1 MFDDDKV
8 LNTLTDRVND
18 LLARYNEVCDENE
31 SLRNELVSVKA
42 QNEAKSNQIAR
53 LEEDLRAKNTE
64 SDDVIRKIEA
74 VLGKSLSY
82 EKNNGQNRLYFL
94 YYQPRRRIC
103 TKL

>member
-18 LLARYNEVCDENE
+18 LIARYNEVCDENE

-74 VLGKSLSY
+74 VLGK
-82 EKNNGQNRLYFL
+82 
-94 YYQPRRRIC
+94 
-103 TKL
+103 

>member
-42 QNEAKSNQIAR
+42 QNEAKSNQITR

-74 VLGKSLSY
+74 VLGK
-82 EKNNGQNRLYFL
+82 
-94 YYQPRRRIC
+94 
-103 TKL
+103 

>member
-18 LLARYNEVCDENE
+18 LLDRSNEVCEENE
-31 SLRNELVSVKA
+31 SPRNELVSVKA

-74 VLGKSLSY
+74 VLGKQINY
-82 EKNNGQNRLYFL
+82 EKNNGKNRLYFL
-94 YYQPRRRIC
+94 
-103 TKL
+103 

>member
-1 MFDDDKV
+1 MFDNNKV
-8 LNTLTDRVND
+8 LNTLTDKVND
-18 LLARYNEVCDENE
+18 LLARYNEFCEEHE

-74 VLGKSLSY
+74 VLGK
-82 EKNNGQNRLYFL
+82 
-94 YYQPRRRIC
+94 
-103 TKL
+103 

>member
-1 MFDDDKV
+1 MMFDDDKV

-18 LLARYNEVCDENE
+18 LLARYNEVCEENE

-42 QNEAKSNQIAR
+42 QNEAKSNQIMR

-74 VLGKSLSY
+74 VLGK
-82 EKNNGQNRLYFL
+82 
-94 YYQPRRRIC
+94 
-103 TKL
+103 

>member
-1 MFDDDKV
+1 MMFDDDKV

-31 SLRNELVSVKA
+31 SLRNELVSVKV

-74 VLGKSLSY
+74 VLGK
-82 EKNNGQNRLYFL
+82 
-94 YYQPRRRIC
+94 
-103 TKL
+103 

>member
-53 LEEDLRAKNTE
+53 LEEDLRARNTE

-74 VLGKSLSY
+74 VLGK
-82 EKNNGQNRLYFL
+82 
-94 YYQPRRRIC
+94 
-103 TKL
+103 

>member
-74 VLGKSLSY
+74 VLVK
-82 EKNNGQNRLYFL
+82 
-94 YYQPRRRIC
+94 
-103 TKL
+103 

>member
-42 QNEAKSNQIAR
+42 QNEAK
-53 LEEDLRAKNTE
+53 NTE

-74 VLGKSLSY
+74 VLGK
-82 EKNNGQNRLYFL
+82 
-94 YYQPRRRIC
+94 
-103 TKL
+103 